1 MTTNETLKVKD
12 LLNRAN
18 CIGRECKN
26 CPYYDTN
33 ECINKADTHFLRK
46 YVYELKDEINRK
58 NTEIDYLRKE
68 YIPMLE
74 KNLRETDKLAMEYM
88 TESAKLQAVIERLNA
103 NYEKLLTAKEQI
115 EAEASQEVQS
125 LHREI
130 KAQSNALLAYK
141 EEFERYQSGA
151 YIKLARAE
159 AVKEFAERLKEYV
172 ESYDVTTGYRVTIV
186 QAVEEETIDNL
197 VKEMVGDDK

>member
-1 MTTNETLKVKD
+1 MTTNEILKVKD

-151 YIKLARAE
+151 YIKLAKAE
-159 AVKEFAERLKEYV
+159 AYREFAERLNDYV
-172 ESYDVTTGYRVTIV
+172 FEAEASDDPQLKVRLLFADDIEK
-186 QAVEEETIDNL
+186 AK
-197 VKEMVGDDK
+197 KEMVGDTI